1 MLKSFY
7 IALPNTI
14 TNVTGLLT
22 LLNGFLAKKQANYYW
37 LLDDQPAFLLFVYD
51 QTESTFALTVAE
63 EVETWYKQYETI
75 EEYLATIM
83 VEEELEWKGY
93 WRH

>member
-14 TNVTGLLT
+14 INASGLLT
-22 LLNGFLAKKQANYYW
+22 LLHDFLDKQQANYYW

-83 VEEELEWKGY
+83 VEKIY
-93 WRH
+93 

>member
-14 TNVTGLLT
+14 INASGLLA
-22 LLNGFLAKKQANYYW
+22 LLHDLLDKQQANYYW

-83 VEEELEWKGY
+83 VEKIY
-93 WRH
+93 

>member
-1 MLKSFY
+1 MLKNFH

-14 TNVTGLLT
+14 TNASALLA
-22 LLNGFLAKKQANYYW
+22 LLHDFLAKQQANYYL

-51 QTESTFALTVAE
+51 QTEYTFTLTVAD

-75 EEYLATIM
+75 EALIQDST
-83 VEEELEWKGY
+83 WQQ
-93 WRH
+93 

>member
-14 TNVTGLLT
+14 TNVSGLLT
-22 LLNGFLAKKQANYYW
+22 ILNGFLAKQQANYDW

-51 QTESTFALTVAE
+51 QTESTFALTVAD

-75 EEYLATIM
+75 EE
-83 VEEELEWKGY
+83 
-93 WRH
+93 

>member
-14 TNVTGLLT
+14 TNASGLLAN
-22 LLNGFLAKKQANYYW
+22 LHDFLNKQQANYYW
-37 LLDDQPAFLLFVYD
+37 LLDDQSAFLLFVYD
-51 QTESTFALTVAE
+51 QTESTFTLTVKD

-75 EEYLATIM
+75 EALIQDST
-83 VEEELEWKGY
+83 WQQ
-93 WRH
+93 

>member
-1 MLKSFY
+1 MLKNFN

-14 TNVTGLLT
+14 ANASGLLA
-22 LLNGFLAKKQANYYW
+22 LLHDLLDKQQVNYYW
-37 LLDDQPAFLLFVYD
+37 LLDDQLAFLLFVYD
-51 QTESTFALTVAE
+51 QTESTFALTVAD

-83 VEEELEWKGY
+83 VEKIY
-93 WRH
+93 

>member
-14 TNVTGLLT
+14 TNASGLLD
-22 LLNGFLAKKQANYYW
+22 LLRGFLDKQQANYYW
-37 LLDDQPAFLLFVYD
+37 VLDDQPAFLLFVYD
-51 QTESTFALTVAE
+51 QTESTFTLTVKD

-75 EEYLATIM
+75 EALIQDST
-83 VEEELEWKGY
+83 WQQ
-93 WRH
+93 

>member
-1 MLKSFY
+1 MLKNFH

-14 TNVTGLLT
+14 TNVSGLLT
-22 LLNGFLAKKQANYYW
+22 LLNGFLAKQQANYYW

-51 QTESTFALTVAE
+51 QTESTFALTVAD

-83 VEEELEWKGY
+83 VEKIY
-93 WRH
+93 

>member
-14 TNVTGLLT
+14 INASGLLT
-22 LLNGFLAKKQANYYW
+22 LLNGFLDKQQANFYY

-51 QTESTFALTVAE
+51 QTESTFTLTVKD

-75 EEYLATIM
+75 EALIQDST
-83 VEEELEWKGY
+83 WQQ
-93 WRH
+93 

>member
-14 TNVTGLLT
+14 INASGLLAI
-22 LLNGFLAKKQANYYW
+22 LHDFLDKQQANFYY

-51 QTESTFALTVAE
+51 QTESTFTLTVKD

-75 EEYLATIM
+75 EALIQDST
-83 VEEELEWKGY
+83 WQQ
-93 WRH
+93 

>member
-14 TNVTGLLT
+14 INASGLLA
-22 LLNGFLAKKQANYYW
+22 LLHDLLDKQQANYYW
-37 LLDDQPAFLLFVYD
+37 LLDDQQAFLLFVYD
-51 QTESTFALTVAE
+51 QTEYTFTLTVKD

-75 EEYLATIM
+75 EALIQDSTCQQ
-83 VEEELEWKGY
+83 
-93 WRH
+93 

>member
-1 MLKSFY
+1 MLKNFH

-14 TNVTGLLT
+14 ANASGLLA
-22 LLNGFLAKKQANYYW
+22 LLHDLLDKQQVNYYW
-37 LLDDQPAFLLFVYD
+37 LLDDQSAFLLFVYD
-51 QTESTFALTVAE
+51 QTESTFALTVAD

-83 VEEELEWKGY
+83 VEKIY
-93 WRH
+93 